1 MNNLTDEL
9 TAGDLVPA
17 AAIRIGLGRTPLDEL
32 GYLESP
38 GQWVYPGN
46 EWTWGTSI
54 DLLDFSLT
62 LDIQAIPAGSATL
75 TVDGDLDGQDYS
87 LSSGQW
93 HPVDIILSYSDTAGN
108 PIDTPRHVVM
118 VIEKQSIQWD
128 ETGAVTTLTA
138 ATIETLSQHNLAT
151 NTTPS
156 GTVINWLY
164 NGYLTTFWHAEA
176 VMWGEGLGLWS
187 PTNDVLPILSEP
199 GLENR
204 SYPMPDEAFNV
215 LDLAIMAIQDL
226 GYTPFPNLDP
236 DRVAHWDTAGGMH
249 RRQATIAALDLTRFE
264 NETMPAWDLAGMI
277 LPGAQLDLTPE
288 AEWAN
293 ELFVSQSWDSAT
305 GRQTKLSRYTA
316 SGTAVGSISRSVT
329 YTEDSKP
336 WARDTARFQA
346 MVDRWNLRQSR
357 LSATMLPAYWL
368 TPSDPITCAAGT
380 GFLRS
385 ITYTP
390 TTASITAVMR
400 TRRRGW
406 IGGPRWRDTTGRW
419 TDQTATWK
427 G

>member
-9 TAGDLVPA
+9 TAGNLVPCA
-17 AAIRIGLGRTPLDEL
+17 TIRIGQGRTPLDEL

-46 EWTWGTSI
+46 EWTWGPGI

-164 NGYLTTFWHAEA
+164 NGYLTTSWHAEA
-176 VMWGEGLGLWS
+176 VTWGEGLGLWS

-199 GLENR
+199 GHENR
-204 SYPMPDEAFNV
+204 SYPMPDDAFNV

-226 GYTPFPNLDP
+226 GHTPFPNMDP

-249 RRQATIAALDLTRFE
+249 RRQATIAALDLVKFE
-264 NETMPAWDLAGMI
+264 NDTIPARDLAGMI

-288 AEWAN
+288 DWAN
-293 ELFVSQSWDSAT
+293 ELFVTQSWDAT
-305 GRQTKLSRYTA
+305 AGRQTKHRHFTA
-316 SGTAVGSISRSVT
+316 TGLDAGAIAKSVA
-329 YTEDSKP
+329 YSEDTQP
-336 WARDTARFQA
+336 WPRDTARFQA
-346 MVDRWNLRQSR
+346 MVDRWNRRPAQLT
-357 LSATMLPAYWL
+357 AAMLPAYWL
-368 TPSDPITCAAGT
+368 TPSDPIKCAAGQGYIRAVT
-380 GFLRS
+380 F
-385 ITYTP
+385 TP
-390 TTASITAVMR
+390 ATTTLTATMR
-400 TRRRGW
+400 TRLRGW
-406 IGGPRWRDTTGRW
+406 IGGPRWRDTTGPW
-419 TDQTATWK
+419 DAQTTQWK